1 MRKLLAVS
9 FLVLAIAG
17 CQKTKDS
24 EKSVMD
30 AAKGDP
36 AKAAPASAL
45 SSLTK
50 EQQDAVRILVRD
62 TLVSNP
68 DILLEAQQ
76 AYEAK
81 QIRAQNET
89 VAKSWDKL
97 IKEDAQISFGPQNAK
112 VTIIEFFDYKCGPCH
127 AAMPWVAE
135 TMKKHPEYRFIFKE
149 FPILTPQSRIA
160 AKAAMAA
167 HTQGKYRE
175 LHFALMQARGE
186 LNQDQIMQIASSVG
200 IDTAKLTKEMAK
212 PEYENRLT
220 KIQAQA
226 QEVGVNGTPGFIVNG
241 KLIAGFSQQE
251 LESAIGTSL
260 GQPATP

>member
-1 MRKLLAVS
+1 MRKFIVVS
-9 FLVLAIAG
+9 LVVLALAA
-17 CQKTKDS
+17 CQKGKDA

-30 AAKGDP
+30 SSKSETPNAT
-36 AKAAPASAL
+36 PASAL

-50 EQQDAVRILVRD
+50 EQQEAVRVLVRD

-81 QIRAQNET
+81 QIRSQNET

-97 IKEDAQISFGPQNAK
+97 IKEESQISFGPANAK

-127 AAMPWVAE
+127 AAMPWLAD
-135 TMKKHPEYRFIFKE
+135 TMKKHPEYRYIFKE
-149 FPILTPQSRIA
+149 FPILTPRSRIA
-160 AKAAMAA
+160 ARAAMAA
-167 HTQGKYRE
+167 HSQNKYRE
-175 LHFALMQARGE
+175 FHVALMKSTGE
-186 LNQDQIMQIASSVG
+186 LNPDQIMQIASSVG

-212 PEYENRLT
+212 PEYENRLN
-220 KIQAQA
+220 KIQTQA
-226 QEVGVNGTPGFIVNG
+226 TEVGVGGTPGFIVNG
-241 KLIAGFSQQE
+241 KLIAGFSKQE
-251 LESAIGTSL
+251 LEATIGAAL

>member
-1 MRKLLAVS
+1 MRKFMIAS
-9 FLVLAIAG
+9 FLVLAVAG
-17 CQKTKDS
+17 CQKPKDS

-30 AAKGDP
+30 DAKADAAKS
-36 AKAAPASAL
+36 APQSAL

-50 EQQDAVRILVRD
+50 EQQEAVRILVRD

-97 IKEDAQISFGPQNAK
+97 IKEEAQISFGPQTAK

-127 AAMPWVAE
+127 AAMPWVAD
-135 TMKKHPEYRFIFKE
+135 TMKKHPEYRYIFKE
-149 FPILTPQSRIA
+149 FPILTANSRIA
-160 AKAAMAA
+160 ARAAMAS
-167 HTQGKYRE
+167 HTQNKYRE
-175 LHFALMQARGE
+175 FHVALMQSSGE
-186 LNQDQIMQIASSVG
+186 LNPDQIMQIASSVG

-212 PEYENRLT
+212 PEYENRLN
-220 KIQAQA
+220 KIQTQA

-241 KLIAGFSQQE
+241 KLIAGFSKQE
-251 LESAIGTSL
+251 LEANIGAAL

>member
-1 MRKLLAVS
+1 MRKLIVAS
-9 FLVLAIAG
+9 MIVLALAA
-17 CQKTKDS
+17 CQKGTDK
-24 EKSVMD
+24 EKSLMETEKKEASDGV
-30 AAKGDP
+30 P
-36 AKAAPASAL
+36 PSAL

-50 EQQDAVRILVRD
+50 EQQEAVRILVRD

-81 QIRAQNET
+81 QIRAQNEN

-97 IKEDAQISFGPQNAK
+97 VKEEAQISFGPQNAK

-127 AAMPWVAE
+127 AAMPWLAD
-135 TMKKHPEYRFIFKE
+135 TMKKHPEYRYIFKE

-160 AKAAMAA
+160 ARAAMAS
-167 HTQGKYRE
+167 HTQNKYRE
-175 LHFALMQARGE
+175 FHIALMQATGE
-186 LNQDQIMQIASSVG
+186 LNPDQIMQIAASVG

-212 PEYENRLT
+212 PIYEERLN
-220 KIQAQA
+220 KIQTQA
-226 QEVGVNGTPGFIVNG
+226 QEVGVNGTPGFIING
-241 KLIAGFSQQE
+241 KLIAGFSKQE
-251 LESAIGTSL
+251 LESVIGAAL